1 MDEQAIGPAKTPRFW
16 NAYDFSKFQVVADIG
31 GGQGSTLAAV
41 LERYPSLQGILF
53 DKPSVVAQPAPLDAS
68 GVRAR
73 CDVVG
78 GDMLEALPRD
88 ADLYMVKRVLMICGD
103 AEALTVLKNC
113 VAHVRSGGKVLV
125 VEMVMPPVGV
135 SGPPFAGVDSTIFRL
150 RGQPPRLGWAERRNT
165 PPGGSR

>member
-135 SGPPFAGVDSTIFRL
+135 SGPA
-150 RGQPPRLGWAERRNT
+150 A
-165 PPGGSR
+165 